1 MSYNKTKCDPELGR
15 QIQIHLIT
23 KGVQTPMEILNAD
36 EDLDRKSKI
45 ETIEKH
51 FKAIMETLGLDL
63 TDDSLIETPKRV
75 AKMFCNETMWGLD
88 YEAFPKCATVDNKMK
103 YDEMVV
109 ERNITVQSLCEHHI
123 LPIVGR
129 ATIAYVPKNK
139 VLGLSKMPRIVE
151 YFSRRP
157 QIQERLTEQ
166 IFHALQFILETDDIA
181 VVIDATHLC
190 VSSRGVEDNSASTI
204 TSKLGGGFKTDP
216 AARAEFMRLVSLSG
230 LS

>member
-1 MSYNKTKCDPELGR
+1 MSYNKTKTDPELGL
-15 QIQIHLIT
+15 QVHEYLV
-23 KGVQTPMEILNAD
+23 KMGVETPMNSDYTNI
-36 EDLDRKSKI
+36 DRKEKI
-45 ETIEKH
+45 DIIEKSMTI
-51 FKAIMETLGLDL
+51 IMKTLGLDL

-75 AKMFCNETMWGLD
+75 AKMYVNETMWGLD
-88 YEAFPKCATVDNKMK
+88 YEAFPKCTTVDNKMK

-123 LPIVGR
+123 LPIVGK

-166 IFHALQFILETDDIA
+166 IFHALQFILETEDIA
-181 VVIDATHLC
+181 IVIDATHLC

-230 LS
+230 QG

>member
-1 MSYNKTKCDPELGR
+1 MSYNKQKTDPELGL
-15 QIQIHLIT
+15 QVHEHLV
-23 KGVQTPMEILNAD
+23 KMGVETPMNTDYANI
-36 EDLDRKSKI
+36 DRKEKI
-45 ETIEKH
+45 DIIEKSMTV
-51 FKAIMETLGLDL
+51 IMKTLGLDL

-75 AKMFCNETMWGLD
+75 AKMYVNETMWGLD
-88 YEAFPKCATVDNKMK
+88 YEAFPKCTTVDNKMK

-123 LPIVGR
+123 LPIVGK

-166 IFHALQFILETDDIA
+166 IFHALQFILETEDIA
-181 VVIDATHLC
+181 IVIDATHLC

-230 LS
+230 QG